1 VKAKPVVPRAQAL
14 RDVDD
19 AITHYLAEDAE
30 PAALGFI
37 DALEKTYG
45 HLARNPATGSS
56 RYAHELNLPGLR
68 AWPMARYPY
77 VVFSV
82 ERSDHID
89 VWRVLHCQ
97 RDIPGWLQ
105 EPDGSAPRRG

>member
-1 VKAKPVVPRAQAL
+1 MKVKPVVPRAQAA
-14 RDVDD
+14 RDAED

-37 DALEKTYG
+37 GTLEKAYRP
-45 HLARNPATGSS
+45 LARHPAFGSS

-68 AWPMARYPY
+68 AWPMARYSY
-77 VVFSV
+77 AISYA
-82 ERSDHID
+82 ERSDHLD
-89 VWRVLHCQ
+89 VWRVLHAQ

-105 EPDGSAPRRG
+105 EPDDS